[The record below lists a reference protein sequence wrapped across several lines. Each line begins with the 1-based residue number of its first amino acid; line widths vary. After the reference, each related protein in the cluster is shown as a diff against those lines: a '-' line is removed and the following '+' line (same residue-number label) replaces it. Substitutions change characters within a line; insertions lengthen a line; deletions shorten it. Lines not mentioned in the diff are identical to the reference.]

1 MVRFEQRFEG
11 GEGVSWVD
19 PGEEHSRQRE
29 HSEQRSCWGSSKEA
43 SGWNGAKSEGGGGE
57 K

>member
-29 HSEQRSCWGSSKEA
+29 HSEQRSCWGNSKEA
-43 SGWNGAKSEGGGGE
+43 SGWNGAKSEGGGEE